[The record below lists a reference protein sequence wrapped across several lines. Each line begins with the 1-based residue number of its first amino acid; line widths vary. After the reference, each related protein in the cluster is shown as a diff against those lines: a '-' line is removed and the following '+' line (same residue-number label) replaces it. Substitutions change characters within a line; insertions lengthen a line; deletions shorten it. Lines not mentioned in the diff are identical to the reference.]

1 MVKKS
6 VRYIN
11 DLVNENGRLY
21 EQVEFTQKTG
31 IQTNF
36 IQYNGLIQSIK
47 QYLKQ
52 QKKEISHKEPSPF
65 IPSHIKTILKYSK
78 GSKDMYYLLNKTH
91 EIPTGQNTWNKLYNI
106 PENKWKNIHMFPF
119 RTTKYPALQWFQI
132 SINHNIL
139 VTNKLLFNMKINN
152 DALCNF
158 CQSSNESI
166 VHLFWK
172 CDKTQQFIR
181 NVKIWLNSYDIH
193 YDINQGGHT
202 FLAMKFP
209 DFSLIFS

>member
-1 MVKKS
+1 
-6 VRYIN
+6 
-11 DLVNENGRLY
+11 
-21 EQVEFTQKTG
+21 
-31 IQTNF
+31 
-36 IQYNGLIQSIK
+36 
-47 QYLKQ
+47 
-52 QKKEISHKEPSPF
+52 
-65 IPSHIKTILKYSK
+65 
-78 GSKDMYYLLNKTH
+78 MYYLLNKTH

-132 SINHNIL
+132 SISHNIL

-152 DALCNF
+152 DALCTF

-193 YDINQGGHT
+193 YDINEKY
-202 FLAMKFP
+202 FLLGLQEDHILPKILNFILLYAKYYIYLARCKKQVLYLTVFQKKLKFMYKVHKQIA
-209 DFSLIFS
+209 FSNQEEEGFQKDWSSFQLLINDIE

>member
-1 MVKKS
+1 MKMEDYTNKLNS
-6 VRYIN
+6 HK
-11 DLVNENGRLY
+11 
-21 EQVEFTQKTG
+21 KTG

-106 PENKWKNIHMFPF
+106 PENKWKKHTYVPI
-119 RTTKYPALQWFQI
+119 Q
-132 SINHNIL
+132 
-139 VTNKLLFNMKINN
+139 NN
-152 DALCNF
+152 
-158 CQSSNESI
+158 
-166 VHLFWK
+166 
-172 CDKTQQFIR
+172 
-181 NVKIWLNSYDIH
+181 
-193 YDINQGGHT
+193 
-202 FLAMKFP
+202 
-209 DFSLIFS
+209 